1 MTSTVNTSGG
11 VQVVP
16 ETCAP
21 TPEAASIACAALLGD
36 LTVSE
41 TVDRFAKHFEGSDR
55 VDSFVAALTHFDPR
69 DPDHWVSLGGR
80 AWLREWRAAD
90 SPVRVVPENP
100 GGSEDALSMP
110 WMSQSI
116 REGIVVIQD
125 ADLLPDE
132 AAQDQ
137 REMAQCGARALIA
150 GAQYGDG
157 MMFGSFSISSA
168 TAGAWPE
175 QYVADLRLLNG
186 ALTARMQIEYAK
198 RAAADAMDLAEQAR
212 GGQQQFFATIGHEL
226 RTPIAAII
234 GFAEVL
240 ADEAELRIEKEGD
253 FPTQAQ
259 HDAGVILRAAEQLH
273 AIVEDLLS
281 TGRTM
286 GDGEAR
292 TTQDLG
298 LAVDDVIHWHHTPAL
313 ARRITVS
320 SNIEPDTVVLARAS
334 GLRQVLTN
342 LIGNAITHNVE
353 GGTVEISLERSMDEA
368 RDHRVRV
375 IVRDNGRG
383 LAPDEVAR
391 VFEPFVRFA
400 QAGVKGTGL
409 GLSLAR
415 AVAERDGA
423 VIGVESTLG
432 EGSVFWVDYPAG

>member
-1 MTSTVNTSGG
+1 MTSYESQTGLQPVTAPVPPS
-11 VQVVP
+11 VEASQLARVVL
-16 ETCAP
+16 
-21 TPEAASIACAALLGD
+21 SGD
-36 LTVSE
+36 LTV
-41 TVDRFAKHFEGSDR
+41 TDVVDRIAGHFTNEPR
-55 VDSFVAALTHFDPR
+55 VDSFVAAMTQFDPR
-69 DPDHWVSLGGR
+69 DNDHWVSLGGR
-80 AWLREWRAAD
+80 AWVREWRD
-90 SPVRVVPENP
+90 ETSPVRTLPDKP
-100 GGSEDALSMP
+100 SAADALTMP
-110 WMSQSI
+110 WLSQFV
-116 REGIVVIQD
+116 RDRIVVVQD
-125 ADLLPDE
+125 SELLPEE
-132 AAQDQ
+132 AAQDR
-137 REMAQCGARALIA
+137 REMAQCGARAIVC
-150 GAQYGDG
+150 GAQFGDG
-157 MMFGSFSISSA
+157 LMFGSFSMGSA
-168 TAGAWPE
+168 TPGAWPE
-175 QYVADLRLLNG
+175 QCIADLELLNA
-186 ALTARMQIEYAK
+186 ALTARMQIEHAT
-198 RAAADAMDLAEQAR
+198 RAAAEAMDLAEQAR
-212 GGQQQFFATIGHEL
+212 AGQQQFFATIGHEL

-240 ADEAELRIEKEGD
+240 ADEAEVRIEKEGD

-259 HDAGVILRAAEQLH
+259 HDAGVILRAADQLH

-281 TGRTM
+281 TGRTL
-286 GDGEAR
+286 GEEEAR

-313 ARRITVS
+313 ARQITVS
-320 SNIEPDTVVLARAS
+320 SSIGPDTVVLARAS

-353 GGTVEISLERSMDEA
+353 GGKVDISLERSMDEA

-375 IVRDNGRG
+375 IVRDYGRG

-432 EGSVFWVDYPAG
+432 DGSVFWVDYPAG

>member
-1 MTSTVNTSGG
+1 MAEISAPGM
-11 VQVVP
+11 QPVP
-16 ETCAP
+16 TAMSP
-21 TPEAASIACAALLGD
+21 SPEAARLARAALAGELSVTD
-36 LTVSE
+36 L
-41 TVDRFAKHFEGSDR
+41 VDQVAKHFLGEGR
-55 VDSFVAALTHFDPR
+55 VDSFVAAMTQFDPR
-69 DPDHWVSLGGR
+69 DEQHWVSLGGR
-80 AWLREWRAAD
+80 AWLREWREES
-90 SPVRVVPENP
+90 SPVRTLPEHP
-100 GGSEDALSMP
+100 SGAQDALTMP
-110 WMSQSI
+110 WLSQFV
-116 REGIVVIQD
+116 RDGIVVVHD
-125 ADLLPDE
+125 SELLPDE
-132 AAQDQ
+132 AATDK
-137 REMAQCGARALIA
+137 REMAQCGGRALIV

-157 MMFGSFSISSA
+157 MMFGSFSIGSA
-168 TAGAWPE
+168 TPGLWPE
-175 QYVADLRLLNG
+175 QYVVDLEWLNA
-186 ALTARMQIEYAK
+186 ALTSRMQTEHAK
-198 RAAADAMDLAEQAR
+198 RAAAEAMDLAEQAR
-212 GGQQQFFATIGHEL
+212 AGQQQFFATIGHEL

-281 TGRTM
+281 TGRTL

-313 ARRITVS
+313 ARAVTVK

-353 GGTVEISLERSMDEA
+353 GGTVDISLERSMDEA

-375 IVRDNGRG
+375 IVRDHGRG
-383 LAPDEVAR
+383 LAPDEMAR

-400 QAGVKGTGL
+400 QEGVKGTGL